1 MELKP
6 SRHRSASGRDSG
18 PSNAPGGPEVVA
30 ALAGAGIHGGRAQP
44 GDALARFGLH
54 RRHLAVRRIDQD
66 GAALLAVDG
75 DELPALL
82 DPEPVVPA
90 RPAAGKL
97 LDRFEP
103 RLGRDALAADCRRA
117 AIAAE
122 WRGVL
127 GLALT
132 VVGLGRR
139 RLLVGE
145 HQAAAGFR
153 RPLDRRHGR
162 DVIQSLEIGMAI
174 GRAWQGGGC
183 ASWRGLRGCLGRRF
197 GGLRAER
204 PGGAYRRDRNH
215 AGQQDRVRAIPHE
228 HHSRFYD

>member
-18 PSNAPGGPEVVA
+18 PSNAPGGPEAVA
-30 ALAGAGIHGGRAQP
+30 ASPARGIHGGRAQP
-44 GDALARFGLH
+44 CEALPRLRLH
-54 RRHLAVRRIDQD
+54 RRNLAVRRIDQD

-75 DELPALL
+75 DDLPALL
-82 DPEPVVPA
+82 DPEPVVA
-90 RPAAGKL
+90 AGPAAGEL

-103 RLGRDALAADCRRA
+103 RLRRDAFAAGRRRF
-117 AIAAE
+117 AIAADR
-122 WRGVL
+122 RGVL
-127 GLALT
+127 GLALQF
-132 VVGLGRR
+132 VCLGRR
-139 RLLVGE
+139 RLFGGE
-145 HQAAAGFR
+145 HQAATGVR

-162 DVIQSLEIGMAI
+162 DVIEPLEIGMAI

-183 ASWRGLRGCLGRRF
+183 ASRRGLRLCVGGRF

-215 AGQQDRVRAIPHE
+215 AG
-228 HHSRFYD
+228 